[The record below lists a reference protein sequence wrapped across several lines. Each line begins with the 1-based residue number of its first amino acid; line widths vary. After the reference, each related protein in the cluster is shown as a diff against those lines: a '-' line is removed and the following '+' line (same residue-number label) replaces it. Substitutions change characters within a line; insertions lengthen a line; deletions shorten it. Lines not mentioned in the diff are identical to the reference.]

1 MKLRTIEVHATSDAP
16 VAAVWE
22 LVADIETW
30 SRWGAW
36 DEAKLERP
44 GTGSDP
50 RGVGAYRRFRT
61 GRVRNLEE
69 VVGFDPPHALAYEV
83 RKSDVPVR
91 DYHADV
97 ILSERPGGGT
107 TITWRSTY
115 RSRWPG
121 VGGYVQRRLT
131 AFIDDSAQRLAAAAQ
146 ERAQG

>member
-1 MKLRTIEVHATSDAP
+1 VKTRTIEVHATSQAP
-16 VAAVWE
+16 VEAVWE
-22 LVADIETW
+22 LVADVETW

-36 DEAKLERP
+36 DESELERP
-44 GTGSDP
+44 ASGADP

-61 GRVRNLEE
+61 GRTRNQEE

-97 ILSERPGGGT
+97 TLSERPEGGT
-107 TITWRSTY
+107 EITWRSTY
-115 RSRWPG
+115 RSRLPG

-131 AFIDDSAQRLAAAAQ
+131 AFIDDSARRLAAAAQ
-146 ERAQG
+146 QEHT